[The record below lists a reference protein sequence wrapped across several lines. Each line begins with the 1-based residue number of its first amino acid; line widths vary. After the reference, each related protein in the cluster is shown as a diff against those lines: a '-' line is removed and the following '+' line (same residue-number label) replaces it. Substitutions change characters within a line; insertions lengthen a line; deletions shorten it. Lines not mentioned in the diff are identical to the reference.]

1 MRASLRAF
9 CGALGASFLLLTVL
23 AGPTRA
29 DDDSAARGRELF
41 ERTWQSSSA
50 PHPAADGLGPLFNER
65 SCVACHSL
73 GGIGGAG
80 PDDKNVDLLTP
91 SAAELSSSGPDDR
104 FRKVHPG
111 FATASTIV
119 LHKFSTDTDAYGE
132 FRNRMLG
139 LDPRILHEPARQQ
152 SAELAIFR
160 GQSRVPNRA
169 VKVGRVEFIVSR
181 RNTTPLFGLGLID
194 RIPDFEINSVA
205 RQQARRG
212 VVSGRFLGRFGWR
225 GQVKNLDNFVRSACA
240 TELGLQLAT
249 HRQPINPVG
258 KPEDPLVR
266 RPFDISAQECRDLT
280 EFVARLPKPRRVL
293 SDDRQQLVR
302 IKNGEALFDS
312 VGCAE
317 CHRPT
322 LADVS
327 GLYSDLLVH
336 EMGPS
341 LADPAP
347 APIDPLLPSAAG
359 YYENV
364 ELANERRLVEARRE
378 WKTPPLWGLRDS
390 APYLHDGRAE
400 TVDEAIKLH
409 GGEAQFAV
417 YRYRELPSPQRQNL
431 LAFLETL
438 AAPPKIALPR

>member
-9 CGALGASFLLLTVL
+9 WGALGASFLLVPAF
-23 AGPTRA
+23 AGPARA

-41 ERTWQSSSA
+41 ERVWQSSSA
-50 PHPAADGLGPLFNER
+50 PHPASDGLGPLFNER

-80 PDDKNVDLLTP
+80 PNDKNVELLTP
-91 SAAELSSSGPDDR
+91 SAAELSSSGPADR
-104 FRKVHPG
+104 FEKVHPG

-119 LHKFSTDTDAYGE
+119 LHKFSTEREAYGE

-139 LDPRILHEPARQQ
+139 LDPRIFHEPARQQ

-160 GQSRVPNRA
+160 GQGRVPNRA
-169 VKVGRVEFIVSR
+169 VKVGRVEFILSR

-266 RPFDISAQECRDLT
+266 RPFDISAGECRDLT

-302 IKNGEALFDS
+302 IKNGEALFDT

-322 LADVS
+322 LANVS

-336 EMGPS
+336 EMGPA
-341 LADPAP
+341 LADAAP

-417 YRYRELPSPQRQNL
+417 HRYRELPSPQRQNL

-438 AAPPKIALPR
+438 AAPPKIASPR